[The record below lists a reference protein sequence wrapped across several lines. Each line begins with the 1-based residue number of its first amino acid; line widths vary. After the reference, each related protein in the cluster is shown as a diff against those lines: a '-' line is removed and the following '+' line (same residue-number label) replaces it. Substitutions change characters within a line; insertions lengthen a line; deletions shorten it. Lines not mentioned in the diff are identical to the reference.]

1 MCLTLNVK
9 NFIDSVRRNK
19 MKKLLV
25 LALVLSMA
33 TMANATLT
41 MTISGATSVAV
52 DGTQTYTIGYT
63 GSPELP
69 ASVDV
74 EVLVDN
80 VAIGTIG
87 NGVVICSNSDVAL
100 NWAAEVTAGQEWEE
114 AAVQD
119 LTAGVAIATPL
130 FTIDPTG
137 VAAGTVT
144 ISLTENYI
152 QDVLWNQI
160 VGTNMASKAVLVTPE
175 PFTMTLLGL
184 GGLFLRRRSK

>member
-1 MCLTLNVK
+1 
-9 NFIDSVRRNK
+9 

-130 FTIDPTG
+130 FTIDLTG